1 MSNKLLIA
9 GCSNT
14 AGFEI
19 SGIQDCRHNR
29 RKSFGNQ
36 LAKKMGLEPVNIALG
51 ASSNPAIVRSVREW
65 ISEHGAPAHVL
76 VGYTELTRIDFPSPY
91 PIWYEEMNP
100 AVDWYNGYMDQ
111 FMQLNSGWHGANDI
125 ERELIPYWHDY
136 QVRHEK
142 MMWLHTVNL
151 QWGLQEFLVN
161 RDIDY
166 TFCNTLYMYPDEG
179 DEVFDRYCG
188 RDWAHIDTSKYLYA
202 RDNSKCF
209 YWYYK
214 NKGYENV
221 NAEYWH
227 HSEEPHALYAEVL
240 YDFIQNGARSDLLE

>member
-1 MSNKLLIA
+1 MKSSISISVTNYRDLTFTDPRTSCCRTKIRTTSRLRCCTGFCIFLI
-9 GCSNT
+9 
-14 AGFEI
+14 
-19 SGIQDCRHNR
+19 
-29 RKSFGNQ
+29 
-36 LAKKMGLEPVNIALG
+36 EPFIESVKY
-51 ASSNPAIVRSVREW
+51 RCERVREW